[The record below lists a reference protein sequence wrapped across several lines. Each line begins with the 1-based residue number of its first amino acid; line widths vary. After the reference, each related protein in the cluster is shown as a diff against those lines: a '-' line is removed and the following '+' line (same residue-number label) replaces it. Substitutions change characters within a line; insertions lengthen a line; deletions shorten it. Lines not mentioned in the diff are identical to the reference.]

1 MPGPRKR
8 SALQARSRDDLVGL
22 VDGLGLEVPDRRK
35 KEALVEALA
44 ASKKATLDLFHPD
57 MVWPWPPTAR
67 DHDPTTLMVMGRY
80 DRERWKQSWQQLF
93 RTYRLVHKRRSIVKI
108 TVSEQR
114 DAALAVVDIDTFWQD
129 ADGKSN
135 HWLGRVGKVYTRLA
149 DGDWRLIM
157 HTGALDYSI

>member
-1 MPGPRKR
+1 MTR
-8 SALQARSRDDLVGL
+8 SDPLRAQIEFLVHRETRAW
-22 VDGLGLEVPDRRK
+22 DEQD
-35 KEALVEALA
+35 VESL
-44 ASKKATLDLFHPD
+44 LDLFHPD

-67 DHDPTTLMVMGRY
+67 DHDPATWVMVLGRY

-93 RTYRLVHKRRSIVKI
+93 RTYRLVHNRRSIVKI

-114 DAALAVVDIDTFWQD
+114 DAALAVVDIDTLWQD

-157 HTGALDYSI
+157 HTGALDYPI